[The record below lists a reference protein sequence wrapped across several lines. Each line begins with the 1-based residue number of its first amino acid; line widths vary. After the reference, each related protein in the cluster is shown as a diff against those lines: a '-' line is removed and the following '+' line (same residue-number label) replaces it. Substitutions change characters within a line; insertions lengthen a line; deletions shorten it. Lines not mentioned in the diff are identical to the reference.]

1 MEFCYMILKIVTGF
15 RKMKKTGIFGEKNE
29 NFENNFCKLFE
40 KMFFFFLKI

>member
-1 MEFCYMILKIVTGF
+1 MGFCYMILKIVFTGF

-40 KMFFFFLKI
+40 KMFFF